1 MPVLLSFCYHKN
13 RVRSFLV
20 KRNLFENRLRF
31 VRWVVLLGILTG
43 LFFSGG
49 EGIRLLPFPNSSE
62 IEAKNSSRI
71 LTSNS
76 GSFNFSTHHSGNYS
90 HNTKSQIQKN
100 LKRVLSGFKPNSDG
114 LVAAENF
121 QFTLQK
127 NHRIV
132 FFSYESFLLSS
143 ISGRAPPRI

>member
-1 MPVLLSFCYHKN
+1 MK
-13 RVRSFLV
+13 SFLV
-20 KRNLFENRLRF
+20 KRDLFESRLRL
-31 VRWVVLLGILTG
+31 VRWVVLLGILMG

-62 IEAKNSSRI
+62 TEAKNSSRI

-76 GSFNFSTHHSGNYS
+76 SSFNFSTHHSGNYS
-90 HNTKSQIQKN
+90 LNIKSQIQKN
-100 LKRVLSGFKPNSDG
+100 LKRVLSGFKPGSVG
-114 LVAAENF
+114 LIVTESF
-121 QFTLQK
+121 QFTPQK
-127 NHRIV
+127 NHQIV